1 LSKDSFALE
10 DVSFEVKRG
19 ETLGIIGHNGAG
31 KSTLLKILAGVTPPT
46 SGDVEVRGRIFPM
59 IELNAGIHP
68 ELTGRE
74 NVRLLGAIMGLSRR
88 DIEAKVPQ
96 IEGFCELEDWFDR
109 PVRMYSSGMLARL
122 GFAVALNIEADILL
136 VDEVLAVGD
145 LNFQRKCI
153 EHMAKLQNS
162 AVTILLVTH
171 AVRQAERVCQNG
183 ILLEDGRIIKSDT
196 IRQVASQYY
205 QDTVHQGFNRLRDQQ
220 LPVIFQDSGE
230 VSLEEIAIRDLHGKP
245 CSTVETGQDVS
256 IYLRYRLKKNIE
268 DLVFHF
274 GFVTSD
280 MLRVTVFNSLDEP
293 FALSKETQGVVEC
306 HIKKL
311 PLMPGAYGLFLSI
324 TRSNS
329 ISLFKGENL
338 VAFEVVDPSF
348 LYTRRNM
355 ELIALDVKWD
365 FSLVDNYVGGGFP
378 EYGLRKSELEK

>member
-1 LSKDSFALE
+1 LSDASFALE

-46 SGDVEVRGRIFPM
+46 RGHVEVRGRVFPM

-74 NVRLLGAIMGLSRR
+74 NVRLLGAIMGLSRGE
-88 DIEAKVPQ
+88 IEAKVPQ
-96 IEGFCELEDWFDR
+96 IEDFCELEDWFDR

-122 GFAVALNIEADILL
+122 GFGVALNIEADILL

-162 AVTILLVTH
+162 AITILLVTH
-171 AVRQAERVCQNG
+171 AVRQAERVCQTG
-183 ILLEDGRIIKSDT
+183 ILLEDGRIIRNDT
-196 IRQVASQYY
+196 IREVASQYY
-205 QDTVHQGFNRLRDQQ
+205 QDAVHQGFNRLRQKQ

-230 VSLEEIAIRDLHGKP
+230 VSLEEIAIRDPNGKP
-245 CSTVETGQDVS
+245 CNTVETGQDIS
-256 IYLRYRLKKNIE
+256 ICLRYRLQKNIE

-280 MLRVTVFNSLDEP
+280 MLRLTVFNSLDEP
-293 FALSKETQGVVEC
+293 FPLSQETQGIVEC
-306 HIKKL
+306 HVRKL

-338 VAFEVVDPSF
+338 VAFKVVDPSF
-348 LYTRRNM
+348 VHTRRNM
-355 ELIALDVKWD
+355 ELVALDVKWD
-365 FSLVDNYVGGGFP
+365 FSLVDNYVVGGFP
-378 EYGLRKSELEK
+378 AYGLRKSELEN